1 MVDSVFSKN
10 FRKKF
15 EKIKDNTLKEKIIK
29 QILKLKEN
37 PGFGKPMMY
46 ARKGTRELYVSPY
59 RISYFYNSSKIIFLD
74 VYHKDEDGKT

>member
-1 MVDSVFSKN
+1 MVESVFSKN

-15 EKIKDNTLKEKIIK
+15 EKIKDNALKEKIIK

-37 PGFGKPMMY
+37 PEFGKPMMY

-59 RISYFYNSSKIIFLD
+59 RISYFYNSGKIVFLD
-74 VYHKDEDGKT
+74 VYHKDGQ

>member
-1 MVDSVFSKN
+1 MVNSVFSN
-10 FRKKF
+10 IFRKKF

-37 PGFGKPMMY
+37 PKFGKPMMY

-59 RISYFYNSSKIIFLD
+59 RISYVYDSKQDKIIFLD
-74 VYHKDEDGKT
+74 VYHKDNQ